1 MFKTQQY
8 IQKQL
13 LVMCKLY
20 KTKCGY
26 IEVMMLFEGKSIFLL
41 LFDMLYSNMQYAF
54 TKSIGLMFVKET
66 L

>member
-13 LVMCKLY
+13 LVMSKLY

-26 IEVMMLFEGKSIFLL
+26 IEVMMLFEGKSIFL
-41 LFDMLYSNMQYAF
+41 
-54 TKSIGLMFVKET
+54 
-66 L
+66 